1 MRGLSI
7 TNKGVL
13 GCRLSVV
20 PAIASRR
27 LQAVKK
33 GISIGFFGV
42 MDYPE
47 PCAQN
52 FIHLIMGP
60 RSECLCCRKESSKG
74 HGIRCTGEWLLGT
87 LIYPTV
93 YKKLV

>member
-1 MRGLSI
+1 
-7 TNKGVL
+7 
-13 GCRLSVV
+13 
-20 PAIASRR
+20 
-27 LQAVKK
+27 
-33 GISIGFFGV
+33 

-74 HGIRCTGEWLLGT
+74 HGIRCTGNGFGDIDISDCIQKVS
-87 LIYPTV
+87 LIVANMGNCIVSASRTTV
-93 YKKLV
+93 I